1 MTALTDS
8 QQWKKLEAD
17 FSTHGFD
24 GNTMNMKQLFDA
36 DAQRIK
42 KNRYFCS

>member
-17 FSTHGFD
+17 FSTHG
-24 GNTMNMKQLFDA
+24 NTINIKQLFDA